1 MPICARVFVICL
13 LLLSLPSFVFA
24 AKTHRLKKNE
34 TLYSLT
40 KKYHVSLAE
49 LKSANNLVNNQVK
62 PGDTLIIP
70 VRFTAG
76 EPTRATQS
84 TYKIRKGDTLA
95 RIAKKPGVSVNDLKL
110 LNSSLGNKRLKPG
123 KILVL
128 KQPGKPRPVPV
139 SALQKECSYGTTTFL
154 MKKTMSRAL
163 PTLLINT
170 KQTVELAKNLELKTD
185 GVKMLKNTAYGF
197 LGTRY
202 RFGGNSK
209 SGIDCSSFVQK
220 VFHELEVSLPRT
232 AREQFEMGNAVS
244 PGDLQ
249 KGDLIFFQTYAS
261 YPSHVG
267 IYLGNNRMIHASSRD
282 RRVVISPMNTPYYRA
297 RFLGAKRIQKINPE
311 IFRFDDLIA
320 GIEEESPEETQM
332 NDTLGV
338 AIANSSSFQKSV
350 SKRIRLCRIF

>member
-1 MPICARVFVICL
+1 MSV
-13 LLLSLPSFVFA
+13 
-24 AKTHRLKKNE
+24 N
-34 TLYSLT
+34 
-40 KKYHVSLAE
+40 E
-49 LKSANNLVNNQVK
+49 LK
-62 PGDTLIIP
+62 
-70 VRFTAG
+70 R
-76 EPTRATQS
+76 
-84 TYKIRKGDTLA
+84 
-95 RIAKKPGVSVNDLKL
+95 
-110 LNSSLGNKRLKPG
+110 LNSSLGKKKLKPG

-128 KQPGKPRPVPV
+128 KEPEAEAVPA
-139 SALQKECSYGTTTFL
+139 SELQRECSFGTMIFL
-154 MKKTMSRAL
+154 MKKTTSRAL
-163 PTLLINT
+163 PILLMPILNSP
-170 KQTVELAKNLELKTD
+170 VELTKNLELKTD
-185 GVKMLKNTAYGF
+185 SVKMLKNTAYGF

-202 RFGGNSK
+202 RFGGNSR

-220 VFHELEVSLPRT
+220 VFRELEVSLPRT
-232 AREQFEMGNAVS
+232 AREQFEIGNAVS

-332 NDTLGV
+332 NDTLGL
-338 AIANSSSFQKSV
+338 AIAN
-350 SKRIRLCRIF
+350 